1 MIRLTKKAAHGT
13 VAETTLTLPW
23 SKRTKSRQRV
33 LLDTGEEAGL
43 FLERGIILRGGDILS
58 TDDEFTVQIR
68 AARETLSMVHCHD
81 SLQLS
86 RLCYHL
92 GNRHVDLQISSDHLC
107 YPHDHVLD
115 DMIRGMG
122 FKPVTQEMVFEP
134 EAGAYGDGG
143 HEHGHHHE

>member
-1 MIRLTKKAAHGT
+1 MIQLTKKDSHCKKAK
-13 VAETTLTLPW
+13 TTLTLPW

-43 FLERGIILRGGDILS
+43 FLERGAILRDGDIIS
-58 TDDEFTVQIR
+58 NADEFTVLIQ
-68 AARETLSMVHCHD
+68 AARETLSLVYCKD

-115 DMIRGMG
+115 EMIMG
-122 FKPVTQEMVFEP
+122 LGFSPVKLEAPFEP
-134 EAGAYGDGG
+134 ETGAYGDGG
-143 HEHGHHHE
+143 HKHSHHHE